1 MNITEVRVRLT
12 ESRKNRLQAFCSI
25 TIDNEFVVRDLK
37 VIEGVK
43 GPFVAMPSRKLTAN
57 CPQCREK
64 NHLRA
69 QYCNKC
75 GSKLNPDKF
84 ISAIHREKETPEKA
98 EISPHGKIKLHA
110 DTAHPINSHCREE
123 IQNRV
128 LAAYKEE
135 LEKSKQP
142 GYKPPRM
149 DQLEEPDYEETE
161 YMEKKEKKEDRFG
174 EGILS

>member
-12 ESRKNRLQAFCSI
+12 ESKKNRLQAFCSI

-37 VIEGVK
+37 VIEGIK
-43 GPFVAMPSRKLTAN
+43 GPFVAMPSRKLTAR
-57 CPQCREK
+57 CPQCGEK

-69 QYCNKC
+69 QHCNKC
-75 GSKLNPDKF
+75 GNRLNPNKF
-84 ISAIHREKETPEKA
+84 VSAGHTEREE
-98 EISPHGKIKLHA
+98 HGKDEHSAHGRIKLHA

-128 LAAYKEE
+128 LAAYREE
-135 LEKSKQP
+135 LEKAKQP
-142 GYKPPRM
+142 GYKPTKM
-149 DQLEEPDYEETE
+149 DEREEPDYDEAE
-161 YMEKKEKKEDRFG
+161 YSEKKQDKEDRFG

>member
-12 ESRKNRLQAFCSI
+12 ESKKNRLQAFCSV

-37 VIEGVK
+37 VIEGIK
-43 GPFVAMPSRKLTAN
+43 GPFVAMPSRKLTAR
-57 CPQCREK
+57 CPKCVEK

-75 GSKLNPDKF
+75 GNRLNPNKF
-84 ISAIHREKETPEKA
+84 ISAWQSEKGAPEKT
-98 EISPHGKIKLHA
+98 ELGSHDKIKLHA
-110 DTAHPINSHCREE
+110 DTAHPINTQCREE

-128 LAAYKEE
+128 LTAYREE
-135 LEKSKQP
+135 LKKSEQP
-142 GYKPPRM
+142 GYKPTKLDEP
-149 DQLEEPDYEETE
+149 EEPDYNETR
-161 YMEKKEKKEDRFG
+161 YTEKKEDKEDRFG